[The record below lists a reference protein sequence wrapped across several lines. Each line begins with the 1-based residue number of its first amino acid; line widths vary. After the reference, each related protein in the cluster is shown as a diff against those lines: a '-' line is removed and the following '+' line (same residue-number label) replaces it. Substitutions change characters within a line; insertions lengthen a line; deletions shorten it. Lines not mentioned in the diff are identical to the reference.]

1 MKKIYMSAAALLCVF
16 STCAFAAQELVMY
29 PNRGQSLE
37 QIEKD
42 KYECYV
48 WAKSESG
55 YDPLNLDASS
65 QRSTVPPPEP
75 DRNVGSSAAKG
86 GLGGALLGAGLG
98 ALLGGRRGALTGA
111 AIGGI
116 GGAVV
121 GSESQKSE
129 NKREAS
135 AQRAEEQGVVDA
147 KRDKYERAFSACLE
161 GRGYII
167 K

>member
-1 MKKIYMSAAALLCVF
+1 M
-16 STCAFAAQELVMY
+16 
-29 PNRGQSLE
+29 E

-55 YDPLNLDASS
+55 YDPLNLGDKSS
-65 QRSTVPPPEP
+65 QSSTVPPPEP
-75 DRNVGSSAAKG
+75 QRSVGSSAAKG

-98 ALLGGRRGALTGA
+98 ALLGGKRGALTGA

-129 NKREAS
+129 NQREAER
-135 AQRAEEQGVVDA
+135 QRLSEQARTEDE